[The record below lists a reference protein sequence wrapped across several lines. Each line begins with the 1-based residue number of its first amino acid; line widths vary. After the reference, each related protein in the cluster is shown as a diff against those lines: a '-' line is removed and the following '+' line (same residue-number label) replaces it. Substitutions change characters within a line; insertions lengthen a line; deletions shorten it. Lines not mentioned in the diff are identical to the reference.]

1 MDRALDQGSVE
12 LDGPAMERLRTHGLR
27 PTRQRVALSGLL
39 FKGPDRHVTAEMLHD
54 EARAG
59 GFDLSLATVYN
70 TLHQFTEAG
79 LLRQVVVDGDKT
91 YFDTNVSEHFH
102 FFHESD
108 RRLVDIPVGQ
118 VRVEGL
124 PLAPAGSKV
133 ARVDV
138 IIRLKDV

>member
-1 MDRALDQGSVE
+1 VAVIDQRVEDATGPFLD
-12 LDGPAMERLRTHGLR
+12 RLRAHGLR
-27 PTRQRVALSGLL
+27 PTRQRVALSSLL
-39 FKGPDRHVTAEMLHD
+39 FTGHDRHVTAEMLHD
-54 EARAG
+54 EARAQ

-102 FFHESD
+102 FFHEAD
-108 RRLVDIPVGQ
+108 RRLVDIPVGTI
-118 VRVEGL
+118 RVEGL
-124 PLAPAGSKV
+124 PSAPEGSEV

-138 IIRLKDV
+138 IVRLKGV